1 MAYSSHV
8 CTWRLAQTLDNPI
21 RRWLHSP
28 KKIFGQYIKSGQTVL
43 DLGCGPGV
51 FSIAMAKMVGEKGLV
66 IAVDIQEEMLQILKR
81 KAERE
86 GLQSRIVTHKSEL
99 DRIGI
104 NGIKEKADFALAFYM
119 IHEVEDRDAFLKET
133 ASALKPKGKL
143 LIVEPKLHVS
153 ADDFLRTVQA
163 ARRAGLK
170 TMSEPKIF
178 FSRSMLFELI

>member
-8 CTWRLAQTLDNPI
+8 CPWRLSPTLANPI

-28 KKIFGQYIKSGQTVL
+28 EKILGHYIKSGQTVL

-51 FSIAMAKMVGEKGLV
+51 FSIAMAEMVGETGKV

-81 KAERE
+81 NAERE
-86 GLQSRIVTHKSEL
+86 GLQSRIIIHKSEP

-104 NGIKEKADFALAFYM
+104 KEKVDFALAFYM
-119 IHEVEDRDAFLKET
+119 IHEVEDIEAFLRET
-133 ASALKPKGKL
+133 ASALKPKARL

-153 ADDFLRTVQA
+153 GKNFLKTVQTA
-163 ARRAGLK
+163 QRAGLK
-170 TMSEPKIF
+170 TISEPKIF
-178 FSRSMLFELI
+178 FSRSMLFELL